1 MKTRRL
7 LFSFILCFY
16 IAIILHVF
24 FAVLHISTL
33 ENFEAALVFEGIGF
47 ALWFYLIFSAP
58 IKTGFLVPII
68 CITAVYTIALDVLS
82 IVFVANLAPALFVTL
97 NLVSLF
103 IYCIIV
109 FPMYAMGRRQNGRNR
124 SW

>member
-16 IAIILHVF
+16 TAIILHVF

-58 IKTGFLVPII
+58 IKTGFWFRSSVLLR
-68 CITAVYTIALDVLS
+68 CTRSHSTCSAL
-82 IVFVANLAPALFVTL
+82 
-97 NLVSLF
+97 SLWPTWHLRF
-103 IYCIIV
+103 
-109 FPMYAMGRRQNGRNR
+109 
-124 SW
+124 S

>member
-16 IAIILHVF
+16 TAIILHVF

-68 CITAVYTIALDVLS
+68 CITAVYTITLDVLS
-82 IVFVANLAPALFVTL
+82 IVFVGNLAPVLFVTL

>member
-16 IAIILHVF
+16 TAIILHVF

-33 ENFEAALVFEGIGF
+33 ENFEAALVFEGIGI
-47 ALWFYLIFSAP
+47 ALWFYLIFSTSAK
-58 IKTGFLVPII
+58 IGFFVPII
-68 CITAVYTIALDVLS
+68 CITVVYTLILDVISL
-82 IVFVANLAPALFVTL
+82 VFVATLAPVLFVTL
-97 NLVSLF
+97 NLVLLF
-103 IYCIIV
+103 VYCMIV
-109 FPMYAMGRRQNGRNR
+109 LPMYAMGRRKKGRNQ